1 MTVLLSLGL
10 FVAHVQLSVAQVA
23 VELGLPAGTV
33 KSRSFYAL
41 RKLRDLMTAL
51 PAA

>member
-1 MTVLLSLGL
+1 MLIGL
-10 FVAHVQLSVAQVA
+10 YLRDQSVAQVA
-23 VELGLPAGTV
+23 DELGLPPGTV